1 MAVDKDLKTM
11 TRDQLEAEAARLR
24 AGIRQH
30 RDERGDDRCWLD
42 DQRLYSLLPDTKNA
56 ITKLPPKDVFLN
68 SCERFWQTR
77 QAKPEKL
84 HEW

>member
-1 MAVDKDLKTM
+1 MTMDKDLTSM
-11 TRDQLEAEAARLR
+11 TRDRLEAEASRLR

-42 DQRLYSLLPDTKNA
+42 DQRLYALLPETVNA
-56 ITKLPPKDVFLN
+56 VTKLPPREVFLK
-68 SCERFWQTR
+68 SCERFWRTR
-77 QAKPEKL
+77 QTTPEKL

>member
-1 MAVDKDLKTM
+1 MDDDLTTM
-11 TRDQLEAEAARLR
+11 TRDQMEIEVRRLR
-24 AGIRQH
+24 GGIRQH

-42 DQRLYSLLPDTKNA
+42 DQRLYALLPDTGVA
-56 ITKLPPKDVFLN
+56 ITTLPPKDVFLR

-77 QAKPEKL
+77 QAHPEKL